1 MRIAFMG
8 KGGSGKT
15 TLTTAFA
22 KFLLKQKKDTPVFL
36 FDVDLNSHIA
46 NELEIDFPIE
56 NFFGGKFKEVSDF
69 IEPQLLERLSLKEI
83 PEFGTILPN
92 QDTKFIKLD
101 DVENKF
107 VNRYGVKK
115 DNLTLFA
122 AGNHL
127 TKDHAGHSCY
137 HDMLNTYELIM
148 HRIADNKNNYVIAD
162 TTAGIDN
169 VGTSLYMA
177 YDLVVFIVEPTDR
190 SIAVYKD
197 YINVAEVDKSKVF
210 VVGNKIE
217 NEADEKFIKKI
228 IEEDRI
234 LALFKANKE
243 IYRDADQTSYDHFI
257 EEHKDQLQT
266 ILNKLDSTDKDW
278 DSYFQE
284 LFRLFKKETTGW
296 WSDFYGVDLEDKFK
310 EDYSFINN
318 NFNN

>member
-15 TLTTAFA
+15 TLTTAFT
-22 KFLLKQKKDTPVFL
+22 KFLLKQKRDTPIFL
-36 FDVDLNSHIA
+36 FDVDLNSHVA
-46 NELEIDFPIE
+46 NELGIDFP
-56 NFFGGKFKEVSDF
+56 NKKFFGGKFKDVSDLL
-69 IEPQLLERLSLKEI
+69 EPQLLKRFDLKEI

-92 QDTKFIKLD
+92 QNTEFIRLD

-137 HDMLNTYELIM
+137 HDMLNTYELII
-148 HRIADNKNNYVIAD
+148 HRVADNKDNYLIAD

-169 VGTSLYMA
+169 VGTSLYMS

-197 YINVAEVDKSKVF
+197 YINVSEVDKSKVF

-217 NEADEKFIKKI
+217 NEQDEKFIREN
-228 IEEDRI
+228 IEEDQI
-234 LALFKANKE
+234 LALFKTNKE
-243 IYRDADQTSYDHFI
+243 IYRDTDEASYDHFI

-266 ILNKLDSTDKDW
+266 ILSKLHSTNKDW
-278 DSYFQE
+278 NSYYKE
-284 LFRLFKKETTGW
+284 LYRLFKKEATGW
-296 WSDFYGVDLEDKFK
+296 WSDFYGVDLENKFK
-310 EDYSFINN
+310 EDYSFINTFKN
-318 NFNN
+318 

>member
-1 MRIAFMG
+1 MRIAFLG

-15 TLTTAFA
+15 TLTTAFT
-22 KFLLKQKKDTPVFL
+22 KFLLKQKKDTPIFL

-46 NELEIDFPIE
+46 NEFEIEFPTE
-56 NFFGGKFKEVSDF
+56 NSFGGKFKDVSDLL
-69 IEPQLLERLSLKEI
+69 EPQLLKRFELKEI

-92 QDTKFIKLD
+92 QDTEFIRLD

-115 DNLTLFA
+115 NNLTLFV

-137 HDMLNTYELIM
+137 HDMLNTYELII
-148 HRIADNKNNYVIAD
+148 HRVADNKDNYVMAD

-197 YINVAEVDKSKVF
+197 YINVPEVDKSKVF
-210 VVGNKIE
+210 VAGNKIE
-217 NEADEKFIKKI
+217 NEKDEKFI
-228 IEEDRI
+228 IENIGGNQI
-234 LALFKANKE
+234 LAVFKTNKE
-243 IYRDADQTSYDHFI
+243 IYRVADEASYDHFI
-257 EEHKDQLQT
+257 AEHKDQLQT
-266 ILNKLDSTDKDW
+266 ILSRLDSTYKDW
-278 DSYFQE
+278 NSYYKE
-284 LFRLFKKETTGW
+284 LYRLFKKEATGW
-296 WSDFYGVDLEDKFK
+296 WSDFYGVNLEEKFK
-310 EDYSFINN
+310 EDYSFLNTFITK
-318 NFNN
+318 